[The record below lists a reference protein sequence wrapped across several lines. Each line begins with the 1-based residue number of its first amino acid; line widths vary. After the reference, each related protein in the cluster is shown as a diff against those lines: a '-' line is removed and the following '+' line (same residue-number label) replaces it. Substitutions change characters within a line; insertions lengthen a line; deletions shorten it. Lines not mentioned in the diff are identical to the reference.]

1 MSVVVVTDSTADIA
15 PELIEELGIHLVPL
29 KVIFGEEEFVDGV
42 TIQAPEFY
50 KKLESSDVF
59 PTTSQPSPGEFVA
72 KYEEIGAD
80 IDGIVSIHISSKL
93 SGTYDSAMRASE
105 QLAGEGPEIR
115 VIDSLSSSMGTG
127 LTVLAAARAA
137 REGASLDE
145 VAALAGDLISRTHVL
160 FLLDTLEYLKRG
172 GRIGTA
178 AAFIGTLLKF
188 HPLLGIVD
196 GEVAPI
202 ARPRSK
208 QKGVTALLSRLEA
221 VGTIDQ
227 AAVIVANDQ
236 ATANDLAMQVA
247 NITGLD
253 VPPSSMIGPVIGA
266 HCGPGLVG
274 VAYTV
279 ARANA
284 SE

>member
-1 MSVVVVTDSTADIA
+1 MSVVIVTDSTADIA
-15 PELIEELGIHLVPL
+15 PNLVDELGIHIVPL

-59 PTTSQPSPGEFVA
+59 PTTSQPSPGEFVS

-80 IDGIVSIHISSKL
+80 VDGILSIHISSKL
-93 SGTYDSAMRASE
+93 SGTYDSAIRASE
-105 QLAGEGPEIR
+105 ELAGDGPEIR
-115 VIDSLSSSMGTG
+115 VIDGKSASMGTG

-137 REGASLDE
+137 RDGANLDE
-145 VAALAGDLISRTHVL
+145 IAALAEDLVDRTHVL

-188 HPLLGIVD
+188 HPLLGLID
-196 GEVAPI
+196 GEVTPI

-221 VGTIDQ
+221 AGGIEQ
-227 AAVIVANDQ
+227 AAIIVANDQ
-236 ATANDLAMQVA
+236 ATANDLATQVA
-247 NITGLD
+247 SLTGVT
-253 VPPSSMIGPVIGA
+253 VPPSTTIGPVIGA
-266 HCGPGLVG
+266 HAGPGLVG

-279 ARANA
+279 ASA
-284 SE
+284 

>member
-1 MSVVVVTDSTADIA
+1 LSVVIVTDSTADIA
-15 PELIEELGIHLVPL
+15 PNLVDELGIHIVPL

-59 PTTSQPSPGEFVA
+59 PTTSQPSPGEFVS

-80 IDGIVSIHISSKL
+80 VDGILSIHISSKL
-93 SGTYDSAMRASE
+93 SGTYDSAIRASE
-105 QLAGEGPEIR
+105 ELAGDGPEIR
-115 VIDSLSSSMGTG
+115 VIDGKSASMGTG

-137 REGASLDE
+137 RDGANLDE
-145 VAALAGDLISRTHVL
+145 IAALAEDLVDRTHVL

-188 HPLLGIVD
+188 HPLLGLID
-196 GEVAPI
+196 GEVTPI

-208 QKGVTALLSRLEA
+208 QKGVKALLSRLEA
-221 VGTIDQ
+221 AGGIEQ
-227 AAVIVANDQ
+227 AAIIVANDQ
-236 ATANDLAMQVA
+236 ATANDLATQVA
-247 NITGLD
+247 SLTGVT
-253 VPPSSMIGPVIGA
+253 VPPSTTIGPVIGA
-266 HCGPGLVG
+266 HAGPGLVG

-279 ARANA
+279 ASA
-284 SE
+284 

>member
-1 MSVVVVTDSTADIA
+1 VVTDSTADIA
-15 PELIEELGIHLVPL
+15 PDLVAELGIHVVPL
-29 KVIFGEEEFVDGV
+29 KVIFGEDEFVDGV

-59 PTTSQPSPGEFVA
+59 PTTSQPSPGEFVER
-72 KYEEIGAD
+72 YEEIGAGA
-80 IDGIVSIHISSKL
+80 DGIVSIHISAKL
-93 SGTYDSAMRASE
+93 SGTYDSAIQASE

-115 VIDSLSSSMGTG
+115 VIDGKSASMGTG

-137 REGASLDE
+137 RDGANFDE
-145 VAALAGDLISRTHVL
+145 VAALADDLVSRTHVL

-188 HPLLGIVD
+188 HPLLGIID

-221 VGTIDQ
+221 AGSIEQ
-227 AAVIVANDQ
+227 AAIIVANDQ
-236 ATANDLAMQVA
+236 ATAHDLATQVA
-247 NITGLD
+247 NLTGLD
-253 VPPSSMIGPVIGA
+253 VPPSITIGPVIGA
-266 HCGPGLVG
+266 HAGPGLVG
-274 VAYTV
+274 VAYIV
-279 ARANA
+279 ANTNA

>member
-1 MSVVVVTDSTADIA
+1 MVTDSTADIA
-15 PELIEELGIHLVPL
+15 PELVTELGIYVVPL
-29 KVIFGEEEFVDGV
+29 KVIFGEDEFVDGV

-59 PTTSQPSPGEFVA
+59 PTTSQPSPGEFVE
-72 KYEEIGAD
+72 KYEEIGVGV
-80 IDGIVSIHISSKL
+80 DGIVSIHISSKL
-93 SGTYDSAMRASE
+93 SGTYDSAIQASE
-105 QLAGEGPEIR
+105 EMADDGPEIR
-115 VIDSLSSSMGTG
+115 VIDGKSASMGTG

-145 VAALAGDLISRTHVL
+145 VTALAEDLVSRTHVL

-188 HPLLGIVD
+188 HPLLGLVD

-208 QKGVTALLSRLEA
+208 QKGVTALLSRFKAAGGVE
-221 VGTIDQ
+221 Q
-227 AAVIVANDQ
+227 AAIIVANDQ
-236 ATANDLAMQVA
+236 TTANDLASQVA
-247 NITGLD
+247 SMTGLD
-253 VPPSSMIGPVIGA
+253 VPPSTTIGPVIGA
-266 HCGPGLVG
+266 HAGPGLVG
-274 VAYTV
+274 VAYIV
-279 ARANA
+279 ASANA

>member
-1 MSVVVVTDSTADIA
+1 MVTDSTADIG
-15 PELIEELGIHLVPL
+15 PDLGTELGIYVVPL
-29 KVIFGEEEFVDGV
+29 KVIFGEDEFVDGV

-59 PTTSQPSPGEFVA
+59 PTTSQPSPGEFVE
-72 KYEEIGAD
+72 KYEEIGVGV
-80 IDGIVSIHISSKL
+80 DGIVSIHISSKL
-93 SGTYDSAMRASE
+93 SGTYDSAIQASE
-105 QLAGEGPEIR
+105 EMADDGPEIR
-115 VIDSLSSSMGTG
+115 VIDGKSASMGTG

-145 VAALAGDLISRTHVL
+145 VTALAEDLVSRTHVL

-188 HPLLGIVD
+188 HPLLGLVD

-208 QKGVTALLSRLEA
+208 QKGVMALLSRLKAAGGVE
-221 VGTIDQ
+221 Q
-227 AAVIVANDQ
+227 AAIIVANDQ
-236 ATANDLAMQVA
+236 TTANDLASQVA
-247 NITGLD
+247 SMTGLD
-253 VPPSSMIGPVIGA
+253 VPPSTTIGPVIGA
-266 HCGPGLVG
+266 HAGPGLVG
-274 VAYTV
+274 VAYIV
-279 ARANA
+279 ASANA

>member
-1 MSVVVVTDSTADIA
+1 MVTDSTADIA
-15 PELIEELGIHLVPL
+15 PDLVAELGIHVVPL
-29 KVIFGEEEFVDGV
+29 KVIFGEDEFVDGV

-59 PTTSQPSPGEFVA
+59 PTTSQPSPGEFVER
-72 KYEEIGAD
+72 YEEIGAGA
-80 IDGIVSIHISSKL
+80 DGIVSIHISAKL
-93 SGTYDSAMRASE
+93 SGTYDSAIQASE

-115 VIDSLSSSMGTG
+115 VIDGKSASMGTG

-137 REGASLDE
+137 RDGANFDE
-145 VAALAGDLISRTHVL
+145 VAALADDLVSRTHVL

-188 HPLLGIVD
+188 HPLLGIID

-208 QKGVTALLSRLEA
+208 QKGITALLSRLEA
-221 VGTIDQ
+221 AGSIEQ
-227 AAVIVANDQ
+227 AAIIVANDP
-236 ATANDLAMQVA
+236 ATANDLATQVA
-247 NITGLD
+247 NLTGLD
-253 VPPSSMIGPVIGA
+253 VPPSITIGPVIGA
-266 HCGPGLVG
+266 HAGPGLVG
-274 VAYTV
+274 VAYIV
-279 ARANA
+279 ANTNA